1 MKQYLQLV
9 VFIWNPKTNI
19 YSETNINGV
28 LLIYPLLIPSEN
40 LYMYKM

>member
-19 YSETNINGV
+19 YSETTINGV
-28 LLIYPLLIPSEN
+28 LLIYPLLISSEN